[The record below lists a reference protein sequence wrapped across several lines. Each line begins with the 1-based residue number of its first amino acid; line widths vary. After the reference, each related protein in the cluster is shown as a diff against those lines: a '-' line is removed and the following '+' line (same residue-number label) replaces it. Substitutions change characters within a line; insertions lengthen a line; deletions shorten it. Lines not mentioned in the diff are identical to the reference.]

1 MVSGATRQSGEE
13 SAAGGERFGV
23 VTRQRG
29 GTVVLS
35 LSGELDHDTAEPL
48 RRALAQQVRLGT
60 GRILVDCGDLQFCDS
75 TGLNV
80 LLHARLDAQEVD
92 GRVDLAALRPSV
104 ARMFEITGAHTVFQV
119 YAGVEEALAD
129 ERSL

>member
-1 MVSGATRQSGEE
+1 MLSGATRQSGDEP
-13 SAAGGERFGV
+13 AAGGEHFGV

-48 RRALAQQVRLGT
+48 RRALAQQVRAGAK
-60 GRILVDCGDLQFCDS
+60 RILVDCGGLHFCDS

-80 LLHARLDAQEVD
+80 LLHARLDAQETD
-92 GRVDLAALRPSV
+92 GRVDLAALRPPV
-104 ARMFEITGAHTVFQV
+104 ARMFEITGAHAVFQV

>member
-13 SAAGGERFGV
+13 SASGGERFGV

-29 GTVVLS
+29 GTAVLS

-48 RRALAQQVRLGT
+48 RRALAQQVRLGAR
-60 GRILVDCGDLQFCDS
+60 RILVDCGGLEFCDS

-80 LLHARLDAQEVD
+80 LLHGRLDAREAD
-92 GRVDLAALRPSV
+92 GRVDLAALRPPV
-104 ARMFEITGAHTVFQV
+104 ARMFEITGAHAVFQV